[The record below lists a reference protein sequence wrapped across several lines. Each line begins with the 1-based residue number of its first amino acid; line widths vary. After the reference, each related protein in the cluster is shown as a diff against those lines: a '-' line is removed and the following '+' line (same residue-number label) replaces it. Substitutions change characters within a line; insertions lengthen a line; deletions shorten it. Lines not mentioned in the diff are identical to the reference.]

1 MFPYGGAE
9 AKQKLKTLMLSC
21 GTADC
26 KGIKWGGA
34 SGTLFKGSNLVGNS
48 LFEGIQEMK
57 VNGYYYVFNISWPV
71 GKPRLQYC
79 SRSKSLYGPWE
90 HKVVLETNFDNVS
103 GVAQGGIVD
112 TPDGK
117 WYGLLSQDHGAVGR
131 VPVLVPVT
139 WQNGWPIMG
148 NGGRSVSK
156 TMAKPNNSSAEKT
169 IVKSDE
175 FDGKSTGKN
184 MER

>member
-1 MFPYGGAE
+1 
-9 AKQKLKTLMLSC
+9 MLSC

-117 WYGLLSQDHGAVGR
+117 WYGLLFQDHGAVGR
-131 VPVLVPVT
+131 VPVT